1 MKKVKETD
9 YQFMCRQIDKCI
21 EELKDLKSIQTI
33 PYGLLFTQERIKGNI
48 YKSKVK
54 RIRQTINTWLKQ
66 VESEEWKLK
75 ELELIEDE
83 NIN

>member
-1 MKKVKETD
+1 MRKKNETD

-21 EELKDLKSIQTI
+21 EELQDLKSIQTI

-54 RIRQTINTWLKQ
+54 RVRQTINAWLKQ
-66 VESEEWKLK
+66 VELEEWKLN
-75 ELELIEDE
+75 ELGLVKDE
-83 NIN
+83 IIN

>member
-1 MKKVKETD
+1 LKKAKETD
-9 YQFMCRQIDKCI
+9 YQFMCRQVDKCI

-54 RIRQTINTWLKQ
+54 RVRQTINAWLKQ

-75 ELELIEDE
+75 ELGLIEDE
-83 NIN
+83 TIN

>member
-1 MKKVKETD
+1 
-9 YQFMCRQIDKCI
+9 MCRQVDKCI

-54 RIRQTINTWLKQ
+54 RVRQTINAWLKQ

-75 ELELIEDE
+75 ELGLIEDE
-83 NIN
+83 TIN

>member
-1 MKKVKETD
+1 MKKAKETD

-21 EELKDLKSIQTI
+21 EELQDLKSIKTI
-33 PYGLLFTQERIKGNI
+33 PYGDLYTQERIKGNI

-54 RIRQTINTWLKQ
+54 RVRQTISAWLKQ
-66 VESEEWKLK
+66 VELDEWKLK
-75 ELELIEDE
+75 ELGLVEDE

>member
-1 MKKVKETD
+1 MKKKNETD

-21 EELKDLKSIQTI
+21 EELQDLKSIQTI

-54 RIRQTINTWLKQ
+54 RVRQTINAWLKQ
-66 VESEEWKLK
+66 VELEEWKLN
-75 ELELIEDE
+75 ELGLIKDE
-83 NIN
+83 TIN

>member
-1 MKKVKETD
+1 MKKVKK
-9 YQFMCRQIDKCI
+9 QIINLCVDKCI
-21 EELKDLKSIQTI
+21 EELQDLKSIQTI

-54 RIRQTINTWLKQ
+54 RVRQTINAWLKQ

-75 ELELIEDE
+75 ELGLIEDE
-83 NIN
+83 DIN

>member
-1 MKKVKETD
+1 
-9 YQFMCRQIDKCI
+9 MCRQIDKCI

-54 RIRQTINTWLKQ
+54 RVRQTINAWLKQ

-75 ELELIEDE
+75 ELGLIEDE